1 MRVYAGTDPATGK
14 RRHRYGT
21 AASKRAARILE
32 GDLERQA
39 AQITPTTATVDYMLD
54 KWLAVAR
61 HAPSTAYDTKGR
73 LERHVRPALGAQK
86 VAAITTEL
94 LDGFYLSLEAGG
106 AAPAT
111 IRRLHGMLRA
121 AFAQAVRW
129 GWIDRNP
136 AQGCRLPELPNPTPT
151 STPKATLR
159 KLLHC
164 APPDFAAFLRLVA
177 VTGMRRREACALRR
191 SDVDI
196 GAGVIRKARAISQGV
211 ERDTKTGARYALALD
226 DGTVAALR
234 DHLAEMD
241 ERAAEFDIELAPDCF
256 VFSNEPDCDKPW
268 RPDGVTQRLDRLCE
282 RLGVKVRLKDLRD
295 WMVTSL
301 LESGQSVRTV
311 PGRAGHARASTTLVH
326 YSAWVPASDRAAADA
341 IGELLERLIPVQRRR
356 TARQHRDRPPPV
368 LDEFGNRQFADRW
381 IRHCHDDIRTSVRHL
396 VGHFDGLFSPPLAT
410 RASIL
415 RHPWAGEGCQPS
427 RR

>member
-1 MRVYAGTDPATGK
+1 MAPKWGLRWPSMIRQRGKAWQVRVYAGVDPATRK
-14 RRHRYGT
+14 RKHLYGT

-73 LERHVRPALGAQK
+73 LERHVRPTLGAQK

-136 AQGCRLPELPNPTPT
+136 AAGCRLPEMRNPTPVVT
-151 STPKATLR
+151 APETLR
-159 KLLHC
+159 KVLDA
-164 APPDFAAFLRLVA
+164 APSDFAAFLRLVA
-177 VTGMRRREACALRR
+177 VTGMRRGEACALRR
-191 SDVDI
+191 SDVDMV
-196 GAGVIRKARAISQGV
+196 AGVVRKARAISQGV
-211 ERDTKTGARYALALD
+211 ERDTKTGARYALAID
-226 DGTVAALR
+226 AGTIEVLR
-234 DHLAEMD
+234 DHMRDMD
-241 ERAAEFDIELAPDCF
+241 ERAAEFDIELAPACF
-256 VFSNEPDCDKPW
+256 VFSHEPNCSKPW
-268 RPDGVTQRLDRLCE
+268 RPDGVTQRLERLCD
-282 RLGVKVRLKDLRD
+282 RVGVKVRLKDLRD

-311 PGRAGHARASTTLVH
+311 AGRAGHARAGTTLHH
-326 YSAWVPASDRAAADA
+326 YAAWVPASDRKAADA
-341 IGELLERLIPVQRRR
+341 IGGLLE
-356 TARQHRDRPPPV
+356 
-368 LDEFGNRQFADRW
+368 
-381 IRHCHDDIRTSVRHL
+381 
-396 VGHFDGLFSPPLAT
+396 
-410 RASIL
+410 
-415 RHPWAGEGCQPS
+415 
-427 RR
+427 

>member
-1 MRVYAGTDPATGK
+1 VIRQRGSSWQVRVYAGTDPATGK
-14 RRHRYGT
+14 RKHLYGT

-61 HAPSTAYDTKGR
+61 HAPSTAYDTNGR

-86 VAAITTEL
+86 VAEVTTEL

-136 AQGCRLPELPNPTPT
+136 AAGCRLPEVRNPTPVVT
-151 STPKATLR
+151 APETLR
-159 KLLHC
+159 KVLDA
-164 APPDFAAFLRLVA
+164 APADFAAFLRLVA
-177 VTGMRRREACALRR
+177 VTGMRRGEACALRR
-191 SDVDI
+191 SDVDM

-226 DGTVAALR
+226 AGTVAALR
-234 DHLAEMD
+234 DHLVEMD
-241 ERAAEFDIELAPDCF
+241 DRAVEFDMVVPDDGF
-256 VFSNEPDCDKPW
+256 VFSNEPDCSQPW
-268 RPDGVTQRLDRLCE
+268 RPDGVTQRLKRLCE
-282 RLGVKVRLKDLRD
+282 RVGVNVRLKDLRD

-311 PGRAGHARASTTLVH
+311 AGRAGHARAGTTLHH
-326 YSAWVPASDRAAADA
+326 YAAWVPAADRKAADQ
-341 IGELLERLIPVQRRR
+341 IGELL
-356 TARQHRDRPPPV
+356 D
-368 LDEFGNRQFADRW
+368 
-381 IRHCHDDIRTSVRHL
+381 
-396 VGHFDGLFSPPLAT
+396 
-410 RASIL
+410 
-415 RHPWAGEGCQPS
+415 
-427 RR
+427 